1 IMYETMAVEL
11 LNNDDGIY
19 GVVIKEKGKT
29 KRIHTKSVVLA
40 SGGFHANVEMR
51 TKYLGQKWDLVHTR
65 GSRYNTGEGIQMAL
79 NIGAL
84 PAGNWSTAHSVTGD
98 RYLPDFEEGF
108 QKLSYPFGIMVNA
121 DGKRFVDEG
130 ADF

>member
-1 IMYETMAVEL
+1 MVLEAVGGGRGLVDTLHDEAKKMGITIFYETMAVEL
-11 LNNDDGIY
+11 LADDDGIY

-29 KRIHTKSVVLA
+29 RRIRTKAVIIA

-51 TKYLGQKWDLVHTR
+51 ARYLGPKWDMIHTR

-84 PAGNWSTAHSVTGD
+84 PAEN
-98 RYLPDFEEGF
+98 
-108 QKLSYPFGIMVNA
+108 
-121 DGKRFVDEG
+121 
-130 ADF
+130 